1 MHEKI
6 YKGLQIFLPLILGSI
21 VGLLINSSMDY
32 ANLNQPPLSPPGI
45 VFPIAWSILYLLM
58 GIGYYLYRQD
68 YKDNKTIVLY
78 YLNLFFNLTWTFIFF
93 VFKLR
98 GLSILWIII
107 LIGIVL
113 LLIKEFWQT
122 KRASAHCFIPYLLW
136 LIFATYLNIGIFIL
150 N

>member
-6 YKGLQIFLPLILGSI
+6 YKGLQIFLPLILGSL

-32 ANLNQPPLSPPGI
+32 ANLNQPPLRPHGI

-122 KRASAHCFIPYLLW
+122 KRASAYCFIPYLLW

>member
-58 GIGYYLYRQD
+58 GIGYYLYRKN

-136 LIFATYLNIGIFIL
+136 LIFATYLNISIFIL

>member
-6 YKGLQIFLPLILGSI
+6 YKGLQIFLPLILGSL

-122 KRASAHCFIPYLLW
+122 KRASAYCFISYLLW

>member
-1 MHEKI
+1 MKEKVQHI
-6 YKGLQIFLPLILGSI
+6 WQIFGPLLLGGI
-21 VGLLINSSMDY
+21 VGFLIKDAMDY
-32 ANLNQPPLSPPGI
+32 TSLVQPPFAPPSL

-58 GIGYYLYRQD
+58 GISYYLYRKVD
-68 YKDNKTIVLY
+68 ENKTLIFVY
-78 YLNLFFNLTWTFIFF
+78 YLQLFFNLTWTFIFF

-122 KRASAHCFIPYLLW
+122 KRASAYCFIPYLLW

>member
-6 YKGLQIFLPLILGSI
+6 YKGLQIFLPLILGSL

-122 KRASAHCFIPYLLW
+122 KGASAYCFIPYLLW

>member
-6 YKGLQIFLPLILGSI
+6 YKGLQIFLPLILGSL

>member
-136 LIFATYLNIGIFIL
+136 LIFATYLNISIFIL

>member
-58 GIGYYLYRQD
+58 GIGYYLYRKD

-98 GLSILWIII
+98 GLFILWIII

>member
-6 YKGLQIFLPLILGSI
+6 YKGLQIFLPLILGSL

-58 GIGYYLYRQD
+58 GIRYYLYRKN
-68 YKDNKTIVLY
+68 YKDNKTIVPH
-78 YLNLFFNLTWTFIFF
+78 YLNLYFNLTWTFIFF

-122 KRASAHCFIPYLLW
+122 KRASAYCFILYLLW

>member
-45 VFPIAWSILYLLM
+45 VFPSAWSILYLLM
-58 GIGYYLYRQD
+58 GIGYYLYRKD

>member
-6 YKGLQIFLPLILGSI
+6 YKGLQIFLPLILGSL

-58 GIGYYLYRQD
+58 GIGYYLYRKD